1 VKHIKDVLHEMYEED
16 SYLDQQTKWLT
27 EYKMDPIR
35 LGRMCEKFP
44 ALQKSWNEFKL
55 VYELC
60 RSQDDIDR
68 QDP

>member
-1 VKHIKDVLHEMYEED
+1 VKHIKDILHEMYEED
-16 SYLDQQTKWLT
+16 HSIDKQAGWMEAYR
-27 EYKMDPIR
+27 MDPIR
-35 LGRMCEKFP
+35 LGRMCEKYP

>member
-1 VKHIKDVLHEMYEED
+1 MYEED
-16 SYLDQQTKWLT
+16 FSIDKQTDWLN
-27 EYKMDPIR
+27 EYRLDPIK

-68 QDP
+68 EIS